1 MSSLQYVCKFM
12 KAMKV
17 MNVLGIPQLKTLSL
31 WIDEERKLLLNKY
44 LEKTSLKDQ
53 EIKKI
58 GLSLKSG

>member
-1 MSSLQYVCKFM
+1 M

-17 MNVLGIPQLKTLSL
+17 INVLGIPQLKTLSL
-31 WIDEERKLLLNKY
+31 WIDEARTFQLNKY

>member
-17 MNVLGIPQLKTLSL
+17 INVLGIPQLKTLSL
-31 WIDEERKLLLNKY
+31 WIDEERKLQLNKY

>member
-17 MNVLGIPQLKTLSL
+17 INVLGIPQLKTLSL
-31 WIDEERKLLLNKY
+31 WIDEERKLQLNKY

-58 GLSLKSG
+58 GLSLK